1 MSVEKNFLN
10 IMFLLEFSFNYDV
23 FPGALLKYK
32 NLNIKTLSYIK
43 APIQTN
49 LIKSL

>member
-1 MSVEKNFLN
+1 MSVEKNFKI
-10 IMFLLEFSFNYDV
+10 IMFLLELSFKDDV
-23 FPGALLKYK
+23 FLGALLKYK
-32 NLNIKTLSYIK
+32 NLSIKALTYMK